1 MKKAFTIV
9 ELMVV
14 VGIIAILLTLVT
26 TAASSSIRQA
36 RLRKAQACCT
46 IVQQGLATYYAQK
59 SRWPGSI
66 GSSIHNGGVGS
77 RSNEE
82 GVNGSS
88 DPDKYILTGSEIDS
102 MIADLI
108 QETKRGNPLM
118 DISGLFVSRGQGEPG
133 SKDLGLD
140 FMPAIRGTKQSR
152 KKMKVSEMHFG
163 YPESSHGYFRRFK
176 VVYSIPTDEMKVS
189 QQ

>member
-14 VGIIAILLTLVT
+14 LGIIAILLTLVT
-26 TAASSSIRQA
+26 TAASNSIREA
-36 RLRKAQACCT
+36 RERKAQACCV

-59 SRWPGSI
+59 ARWPGSVGDRI
-66 GSSIHNGGVGS
+66 YSGNVGS
-77 RSNEE
+77 RSNDE
-82 GVNGSS
+82 GVSGRS
-88 DPDKYILTGSEIDS
+88 DPDKYVLTASEIDD
-102 MIADLI
+102 MIVKLI

-118 DISGLFVSRGQGEPG
+118 DISGLFVSRGQGEQG
-133 SKDLGLD
+133 SREYGLD
-140 FMPAIRGTKQSR
+140 FMQAVRGTKQSR
-152 KKMKVSEMHFG
+152 KKMKVAEMHFG
-163 YPESSHGYFRRFK
+163 YPEKNHGYFRRFK